1 MSLSQSNTK
10 LFERVSSLDS
20 DIGFQHSQKFNNALS
35 NNPGQSLTKVS
46 PSSSSTYFFNELDN
60 YELDIYLK
68 EGKNLAVR
76 DSNGLSDPYVKV
88 LLNGSNV
95 YKSKTILKNLNPQW
109 NERFTLNLTKNN
121 RSKKNLSPSSVSI
134 NTTEGN
140 ETKILSSEYSSNSNS
155 SEFSESSN
163 LNALREQYDDNN
175 NNNFGFL
182 SKIKLKMIVY
192 DYDRLRDD
200 LIGSAKIDLT
210 KLKENE

>member
-1 MSLSQSNTK
+1 MNLSNSSTK
-10 LFERVSSLDS
+10 LFEKTTSIDS
-20 DIGFQHSQKFNNALS
+20 DLGSLPNLTANTRFNKTILNNAD
-35 NNPGQSLTKVS
+35 QSLNKHS
-46 PSSSSTYFFNELDN
+46 PSSAYFFNEIEN
-60 YELDIYLK
+60 YELDIFLK

-109 NERFTLNLTKNN
+109 NERFTLNLSKNN
-121 RSKKNLSPSSVSI
+121 RSKKNLSPSSISI
-134 NTTEGN
+134 NTAESN
-140 ETKILSSEYSSNSNS
+140 ESKSLSSGYSSNS

-163 LNALREQYDDNN
+163 LNTIQEQYDDNN
-175 NNNFGFL
+175 NNNLGL
-182 SKIKLKMIVY
+182 SKIKLKLIVY

-210 KLKENE
+210 KLKENT